1 MAKHRYPALQ
11 GYARIV
17 KIVAIVVAAMIVLG
31 GLVAAA
37 IASSAAG
44 GFTAAAVVMLVAIA
58 FGWLAYVGIGASGD
72 LAQLLID
79 VEAHLRRIDGTPVD
93 PHRSA

>member
-1 MAKHRYPALQ
+1 MANHRYPALQ
-11 GYARIV
+11 GYARVV
-17 KIVAIVVAAMIVLG
+17 KVVALLIAIVIVVSSAG
-31 GLVAAA
+31 MAA
-37 IASSAAG
+37 IASSARGGAAG
-44 GFTAAAVVMLVAIA
+44 AAVVMLVAIA